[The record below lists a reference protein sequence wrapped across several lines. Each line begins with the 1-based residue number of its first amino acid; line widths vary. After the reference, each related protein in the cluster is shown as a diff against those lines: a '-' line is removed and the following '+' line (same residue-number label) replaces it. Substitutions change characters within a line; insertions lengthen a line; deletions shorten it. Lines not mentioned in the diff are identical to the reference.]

1 MEAGMEQARMNIRQL
16 LESRVRQHP
25 EKAFL
30 IFEDQVTSYAGFD
43 TTVNRVARGFL
54 RLGIRAGDRVCVM
67 VSNCPEFLYAWFGL
81 MKIGAILV
89 PINSAFR
96 RTETQ
101 YIVQH
106 AAAAAIVVDA
116 ATGPVVADIAAHL
129 SCACQRISLATTPAA
144 GEIAWS
150 DVLAGPS
157 TSAPMVNVDANHVAS
172 LIYTSGTTGQPKGV
186 MQPHRSYVIAGE
198 SFAMRAGLSAEDRVL
213 TVLPLFHAN
222 AQFYSTMGTLVSGAT
237 LILLRRFSASQF
249 WEHVQHYDATQFNF
263 IGAMAR
269 MLYNQPPTPLEAAHR
284 VRIAC
289 GAPVPVDIAADFERR
304 FHLTVLE
311 TYGLSECPMGT
322 SNLAHMRKIGSMGK
336 PARHPDPALYTRVR
350 LVDDGER
357 DVPVGQVGEV
367 LLQSPALMM
376 GYYRDP
382 ARTAEA
388 MRGGW
393 FHTGDYARQDED
405 GFFFFVDR
413 KKDIIRRRGENI
425 ASVEIERV
433 LNDHPA
439 VAESA
444 VIPVPAAL
452 SEDDIHAYVVLRP
465 GAQTTAEE
473 LQAWCKARLA
483 RFKMP
488 QSVRF
493 RDALPKTPT
502 QRVEKYKLRE
512 EYARGM

>member
-1 MEAGMEQARMNIRQL
+1 MNIQQL
-16 LESRVRQHP
+16 LDSRVRQHP
-25 EKAFL
+25 DKAFV
-30 IFEDQVTSYAGFD
+30 IFEDQVISYADFD

-67 VSNCPEFLYAWFGL
+67 LSNCPEFLYAWFGL

-96 RTETQ
+96 QTETQ

-106 AAAAAIVVDA
+106 AEAAAIVVDA

-129 SCACQRISLATTPAA
+129 PWGCPRISLATTPAA
-144 GEIAWS
+144 GDIAWAE
-150 DVLAGPS
+150 VLAGPS
-157 TSAPMVNVDANHVAS
+157 PAAPMVEVDTSSVAS

-198 SFAMRAGLSAEDRVL
+198 SFAMRAGLRADDRVL
-213 TVLPLFHAN
+213 AVLPLFHAN
-222 AQFYSTMGTLVSGAT
+222 AQFYSTMGTLVAGAT
-237 LILLRRFSASQF
+237 LMLLRRFRASQF
-249 WEHVQHYDATQFNF
+249 WAHVQHSDATQFNF

-269 MLYNQPPTPLEAAHR
+269 MLYNQPPTPLEATHR

-289 GAPVPVDIAADFERR
+289 GAPVPVDIYADFERR

-322 SNLAHMRKIGSMGK
+322 SNLAHMRKMGSMGK
-336 PARHPDPALYTRVR
+336 PARHPDPTLYTRVR
-350 LVDDGER
+350 LVDDADR

-367 LLQSPALMM
+367 LLQSPALMV
-376 GYYRDP
+376 GYYREP
-382 ARTAEA
+382 ERTAEA

-393 FHTGDYARQDED
+393 FHTGDDARQDEE

-413 KKDIIRRRGENI
+413 KKDLIRRRGENI

-452 SEDDIHAYVVLRP
+452 GEDEIHAYVVLRP

-473 LQAWCKARLA
+473 LQAWCAARLA

-493 RDALPKTPT
+493 RDILPKTPT

-512 EYARGM
+512 EYASGV

>member
-1 MEAGMEQARMNIRQL
+1 MNIRQL
-16 LESRVRQHP
+16 LESRVQQHP

-30 IFEDQVTSYAGFD
+30 IFEDQVTSYADFD
-43 TTVNRVARGFL
+43 TTVNRVACGFL
-54 RLGIRAGDRVCVM
+54 RLGIRTGDRVCVM
-67 VSNCPEFLYAWFGL
+67 LSNCPEFLYAWFGL
-81 MKIGAILV
+81 MKIGAMLV

-96 RTETQ
+96 HTETQ

-106 AAAAAIVVDA
+106 AEAVAIVVDA

-129 SCACQRISLATTPAA
+129 SCVCQRISLAPTPEA
-144 GEIAWS
+144 GEIAWP
-150 DVLAGPS
+150 DVLAEPS
-157 TSAPMVNVDANHVAS
+157 TAAPMVDVDANTVAS

-186 MQPHRSYVIAGE
+186 MQPHRSYIIAGE
-198 SFAMRAGLSAEDRVL
+198 SFAMRAGLRAEDRVL

-222 AQFYSTMGTLVSGAT
+222 AQFYSTMGTLVAGAT

-249 WEHVQHYDATQFNF
+249 WEHVQHYDVTQFNF

-269 MLYNQPPTPLEAAHR
+269 MLYNQPPTPLDAAHR

-289 GAPVPVDIAADFERR
+289 GAPVPVEIYANFEQR

-311 TYGLSECPMGT
+311 TYGLSECPMGI
-322 SNLAHMRKIGSMGK
+322 SNLANMRKTGSMGK
-336 PARHPDPALYTRVR
+336 PARHPAPALYTRVR
-350 LVDDGER
+350 LVDDVDR

-367 LLQSPALMM
+367 LLQSPALMV

-425 ASVEIERV
+425 SSVEIERV
-433 LNDHPA
+433 LNDHPCRGRKRC
-439 VAESA
+439 
-444 VIPVPAAL
+444 
-452 SEDDIHAYVVLRP
+452 HP
-465 GAQTTAEE
+465 GASRA
-473 LQAWCKARLA
+473 
-483 RFKMP
+483 
-488 QSVRF
+488 
-493 RDALPKTPT
+493 
-502 QRVEKYKLRE
+502 QRR
-512 EYARGM
+512 

>member
-1 MEAGMEQARMNIRQL
+1 MEQALMNIRQL

-30 IFEDQVTSYAGFD
+30 IFEDQVTSYANFD
-43 TTVNRVARGFL
+43 TTVNRVANGFL
-54 RLGIRAGDRVCVM
+54 RLGISAGDRVCVM
-67 VSNCPEFLYAWFGL
+67 LSNCPEFLYAWFGL

-96 RTETQ
+96 STETQ

-106 AAAAAIVVDA
+106 AEAAAIVVDA

-129 SCACQRISLATTPAA
+129 SCVCQRISLATTPAA

-157 TSAPMVNVDANHVAS
+157 TSAPMVEVDANHVAS
-172 LIYTSGTTGQPKGV
+172 RIYTSGTTGQPKGV

-198 SFAMRAGLSAEDRVL
+198 SFAMRAGLRAEDRVL

-237 LILLRRFSASQF
+237 LILLRRFRTSQF

-289 GAPVPVDIAADFERR
+289 GAPVPVEISADFERR

-322 SNLAHMRKIGSMGK
+322 SNLANMRKIGSMGK
-336 PARHPDPALYTRVR
+336 PARHPDPELYTRVR
-350 LVDDGER
+350 LVDDVER

-367 LLQSPALMM
+367 LLQSPALMV

-382 ARTAEA
+382 ERTAEA

-425 ASVEIERV
+425 SSVEIERV

-465 GAQTTAEE
+465 GVQTTEEE
-473 LQAWCKARLA
+473 LQAWCEARLA

-488 QSVRF
+488 QSFRF

-512 EYARGM
+512 EYARGV